1 MTSSWTTRSDTVKC
15 HACGHLCSSPPI
27 MAPNES
33 VLNEQLDWLTVD
45 HDDLR
50 QEILEQSSRPKYH
63 PSMSIID
70 HWEQESIKRIQ
81 RTAYLAR
88 QTLINA
94 LDEHMLKIEKILHSL
109 TPKLRHA
116 RQYIKFY
123 SQNDIKEWAKTLQ
136 ELKQIPPLPVTIDED
151 NKIYGIIISRAR
163 SKQISPA
170 KSFTFSLN
178 STSSN
183 STLSGNE
190 YQAIRTLINDDD
202 NLIRTVEDYSSKNS
216 RNITPGGVLIIRDY
230 ENHDHQS
237 TTHVNDVSQNT

>member
-1 MTSSWTTRSDTVKC
+1 MTSSRTPRSDTVKC
-15 HACGHLCSSPPI
+15 HACGHLCASPPN

-33 VLNEQLDWLTVD
+33 ALNEQLDWLTVD

-50 QEILEQSSRPKYH
+50 QDILEQSSRPKYH

-88 QTLINA
+88 QALIHA
-94 LDEHMLKIEKILHSL
+94 LDEHMLKIEKILQSL

-123 SQNDIKEWAKTLQ
+123 SQSDIKEWAKTLQ
-136 ELKQIPPLPVTIDED
+136 KLKQIPSLPVTIDED
-151 NKIYGIIISRAR
+151 NKIYGIIVSHER
-163 SKQISPA
+163 SKRISPA
-170 KSFTFSLN
+170 KSLTFSLN

-183 STLSGNE
+183 CTLSGHE
-190 YQAIRTLINDDD
+190 YQSIRTLINDDD
-202 NLIRTVEDYSSKNS
+202 DSMHTVEDYSSKNS

-230 ENHDHQS
+230 EDHDHQC
-237 TTHVNDVSQNT
+237 TTPVNDVSQNA